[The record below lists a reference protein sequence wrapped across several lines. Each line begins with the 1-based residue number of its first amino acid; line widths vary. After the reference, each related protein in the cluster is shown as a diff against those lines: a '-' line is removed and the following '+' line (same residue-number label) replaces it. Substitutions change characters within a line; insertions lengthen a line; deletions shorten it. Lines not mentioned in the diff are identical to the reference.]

1 MGKYKRLFFF
11 FFFSLYFLC
20 VYARVAFALMC
31 TRICLWYKYN
41 TCLFFVRFYSCI
53 DAMVSNITV
62 KISCLNAQWR
72 QINMKHA
79 QKTRRLRNRA
89 LLEYT
94 AYLWEWFLTN
104 LKWFMAFS
112 TLPTW
117 TTQISPLQ
125 YTAYLDFSLSLSVN
139 CPHYCLREIQVVEV
153 STSPTLISLHT
164 FNILPSSAMFEL
176 LLTW

>member
-1 MGKYKRLFFF
+1 MRSPAVAHLHKLIVKSHYVGKYKRLFFF

-79 QKTRRLRNRA
+79 QKTLRLRNRA

-94 AYLWEWFLTN
+94 AYLWEFDFWPIWNDLWPSVHCLPGQHRFLT
-104 LKWFMAFS
+104 FS
-112 TLPTW
+112 ILPT
-117 TTQISPLQ
+117 
-125 YTAYLDFSLSLSVN
+125 
-139 CPHYCLREIQVVEV
+139 
-153 STSPTLISLHT
+153 STSVSHFL
-164 FNILPSSAMFEL
+164 
-176 LLTW
+176 